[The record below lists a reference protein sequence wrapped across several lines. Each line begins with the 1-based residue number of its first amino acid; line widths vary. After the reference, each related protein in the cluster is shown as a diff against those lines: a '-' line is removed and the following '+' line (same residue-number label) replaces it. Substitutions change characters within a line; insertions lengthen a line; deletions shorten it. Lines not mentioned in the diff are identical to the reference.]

1 MTKKKLNIAILGLG
15 EAGSC
20 FANDLAE
27 MGVSVVGYDP
37 VPLRVLH
44 PNVRL
49 VASNPEAA
57 AGSDIILSVNLAV
70 CRRASCNGGSTRF
83 KKWTS
88 LRGNEYRFTANKKE
102 G

>member
-1 MTKKKLNIAILGLG
+1 MNKKKLNIAILGLG

-49 VASNPEAA
+49 AASNSEAA
-57 AGSDIILSVNLAV
+57 AGSDIILSVNLASV
-70 CRRASCNGGSTRF
+70 GRSKLQRRF
-83 KKWTS
+83 
-88 LRGNEYRFTANKKE
+88 YQF
-102 G
+102 